1 MDPLATIIIAFYN
14 DVQLLKLVLVSLKNQ
29 YKGQFEV
36 IIADDGSKKEAVD
49 QVIEILNDCPFP
61 SKHLWHHDDGFR
73 KAIIL
78 NRAVISAKG
87 EILIFIDADC
97 IPQTHFV
104 DDHIFASKEG
114 FCAAGRRIDCF
125 REAINQIDL
134 RSPERI
140 VLRNSICLF
149 YWSIKRKARN
159 IEKGLRLPR
168 SIAKKIKFNTW
179 SLVGCN
185 FSVRKEDLLSV
196 NGFDERH
203 KIPWGAEDSDIQ
215 RRLLIKGLKIKSLRY
230 QAIMIHLDSTF
241 LKRKRGKF
249 SGQDQGSLFYTDAAE
264 DDLSWTRFG
273 ISKKNL
279 DKN

>member
-1 MDPLATIIIAFYN
+1 M
-14 DVQLLKLVLVSLKNQ
+14 
-29 YKGQFEV
+29 
-36 IIADDGSKKEAVD
+36 
-49 QVIEILNDCPFP
+49 
-61 SKHLWHHDDGFR
+61 
-73 KAIIL
+73 

-104 DDHIFASKEG
+104 DDHIFASKIG

-125 REAINQIDL
+125 REAVNQIDL
-134 RSPERI
+134 RSPERL
-140 VLRNSICLF
+140 VSRNSIRLL

-168 SIAKKIKFNTW
+168 PIAEKIKSNTW
-179 SLVGCN
+179 NLVGCN
-185 FSVRKEDLLSV
+185 FSVRKEDLLFV

-215 RRLLIKGLKIKSLRY
+215 RRLLIAGVKIKSLRY
-230 QAIMIHLDSTF
+230 QSIMIHLDSTF

-249 SGQDQGSLFYTDAAE
+249 SDQDQGYLFYTDAAE
-264 DDLSWTRFG
+264 NNLSWTRFG
-273 ISKKNL
+273 TQKKIL
-279 DKN
+279 DNNKNNSDKINGMHTQ